1 MRKHRI
7 PVHGCT
13 PENFE
18 ILRCAIA
25 HIVRL
30 IEAPRHDG
38 ANYSLQFKDQPQIG
52 AGLARL
58 LQA

>member
-7 PVHGCT
+7 LVHGCT
-13 PENFE
+13 PENFGAQ
-18 ILRCAIA
+18 LRT
-25 HIVRL
+25 IVRL
-30 IEAPRHDG
+30 FEAPRHDG

>member
-1 MRKHRI
+1 
-7 PVHGCT
+7 VHGCT
-13 PENFE
+13 PENFGAQ
-18 ILRCAIA
+18 LRT
-25 HIVRL
+25 IVRL
-30 IEAPRHDG
+30 FEAPRHDG